1 MSDENVWWWWRAAK
15 GASWGDTEL
24 SSLLPFSGWPKSHH
38 RAPFWDGV
46 AAQLFGFHSW
56 AGAGTEHTQSLQW
69 EAAAPWDVLQCF
81 SRKEKAVPRLMRLKF
96 LNVCCRHADF
106 PAPHAPGPALFPVPA
121 RVPHRVCLDC
131 HGEGSPGQ
139 RVPGGAARD
148 TQDSPEASWLP
159 RVAGRVSMEG
169 LGRACRKGMCL
180 GRTHCGGRGGCA
192 GQSWG
197 FQWFFFFFL
206 FMQILALIWERVSWV
221 TSVRVTWVD
230 LPLFLPSP
238 WKCPMCHGMTA

>member
-1 MSDENVWWWWRAAK
+1 
-15 GASWGDTEL
+15 
-24 SSLLPFSGWPKSHH
+24 
-38 RAPFWDGV
+38 
-46 AAQLFGFHSW
+46 
-56 AGAGTEHTQSLQW
+56 
-69 EAAAPWDVLQCF
+69 
-81 SRKEKAVPRLMRLKF
+81 MRLKF

-159 RVAGRVSMEG
+159 RVGGRVSMEG
-169 LGRACRKGMCL
+169 LGRACRKGMYL

-197 FQWFFFFFL
+197 FQWFFFFLSVYANTGIDLGQSFL
-206 FMQILALIWERVSWV
+206 GDLSPCDVGRFASVPTFTLKMSHVSWHDSIN
-221 TSVRVTWVD
+221 TSHGFP
-230 LPLFLPSP
+230 LPLPSLRALSPAVSLFLPGSTCTVP
-238 WKCPMCHGMTA
+238 RRRTLIVNNWME